1 MLDTLCAIKSVASTD
16 TQVTNMRI
24 SFIARELGTGL
35 RKNLAMTVALV
46 ISVAVSL
53 ALLGSALLMGAQ
65 VDRMKGYWY
74 DKVQVSLFMCGP
86 NSTAINCDTA
96 VTDEQR
102 KMIFQTLQ
110 SLRPTVEN
118 VFYES
123 SAQAYER
130 FKVQFKGSAL
140 VGQVRPEALP
150 QSFRVKLDDPSHF
163 DQVDAALSA
172 TPGVESIQDQR
183 KLLTRFFE
191 ILNGLQTF
199 ALAIAAAM
207 LFVTVLLVMNTVR
220 MAAYARQK
228 ETGIMRAVGASNMS
242 IRLPFILEAVVA
254 SVVGAGLASGV
265 VLAVKQYLIDE
276 RMAPNYTFIAFVTW
290 EEVLAILPWIFGV
303 GIATTVLASS
313 LSLRRYLKG

>member
-1 MLDTLCAIKSVASTD
+1 MAVTLCVTKSAASTD
-16 TQVTNMRI
+16 IQVISMRL
-24 SFIARELGTGL
+24 SFMARELGTGL
-35 RKNLAMTVALV
+35 RKNLAMTTALV
-46 ISVAVSL
+46 VSVAVSL

-86 NSTAINCDTA
+86 NSTAINCDGA

-102 KMIFQTLQ
+102 KVIYQTLKD
-110 SLRPTVEN
+110 LRPTVES

-140 VGQVRPEALP
+140 VAQVRPEALP

-163 DQVDAALSA
+163 SRVDVALLNTA
-172 TPGVESIQDQR
+172 GVESIQDQR

-220 MAAYARQK
+220 MAAYARRK

-254 SVVGAGLASGV
+254 AVFGAGLASGV
-265 VLAVKQYLIDE
+265 VLAVKHYLIDL
-276 RMAPNYTFIAFVTW
+276 RLAPSYTFIAFVTW
-290 EEVLAILPWIFGV
+290 DEVIAILPLIFSV
-303 GIATTVLASS
+303 GLATTVLASS

>member
-1 MLDTLCAIKSVASTD
+1 MVVISCAIKSVASTD
-16 TQVTNMRI
+16 MQVTNMRL

-35 RKNLAMTVALV
+35 RKNLAMTTALV
-46 ISVAVSL
+46 VSVAVSL

-86 NSTAINCDTA
+86 NSTAINCDGA

-102 KMIFQTLQ
+102 KVIYQTLKD
-110 SLRPTVEN
+110 LRPTVET

-123 SAQAYER
+123 STQAYER

-140 VGQVRPEALP
+140 VGHVNPDALP

-163 DQVDAALSA
+163 SQVDDALSNTA
-172 TPGVESIQDQR
+172 GVESIQDQR

-220 MAAYARQK
+220 MAAYARRK

-254 SVVGAGLASGV
+254 AVFGAGLASGV
-265 VLAVKQYLIDE
+265 VLAVKHYLIDL
-276 RMAPNYTFIAFVTW
+276 RLAPNYTFIAFVTW
-290 EEVLAILPWIFGV
+290 DEVIAILPWIFGV
-303 GIATTVLASS
+303 GLATTVLASS